1 MDDDSSWLFKWL
13 ITNPITSQSW
23 HLKEWDYETEQLVWV
38 YQNYKTLGGTSG
50 RGNRIGVRA
59 LEDSPG
65 ASRYGFSRSLKTLF
79 TAEPDEDNFKDM
91 KELANRIT
99 EAYNHANIGIEVD
112 SQFFIDNE
120 GWYLAKVPKK
130 ADALSLFYR
139 GKNDDWGEVVV
150 RCDLSPDGTGEE
162 LFCPPSN
169 DDITEVNRLTHN
181 DIDTDSIR
189 WLSLEDSW
197 ILTGEI
203 KLLNWQRFPSKFLK

>member
-13 ITNPITSQSW
+13 INNPITSQSW
-23 HLKEWDYETEQLVWV
+23 LLREWDYKSEELVWV

-50 RGNRIGVRA
+50 KGNRIGVRA
-59 LEDSPG
+59 LEELPG
-65 ASRYGFSRSLKTLF
+65 VVPARSLF
-79 TAEPDEDNFKDM
+79 TAETE
-91 KELANRIT
+91 ELANRIT
-99 EAYNHANIGIEVD
+99 EAYNDANIGIEVD

-130 ADALSLFYR
+130 ADELSLFYR
-139 GKNDDWGEVVV
+139 GKNDNWGEVVV
-150 RCDLSPDGTGEE
+150 RCDLSRYEIEEE

-169 DDITEVNRLTHN
+169 DDITEVNRMTFN

-189 WLSLEDSW
+189 WLNLEDSW